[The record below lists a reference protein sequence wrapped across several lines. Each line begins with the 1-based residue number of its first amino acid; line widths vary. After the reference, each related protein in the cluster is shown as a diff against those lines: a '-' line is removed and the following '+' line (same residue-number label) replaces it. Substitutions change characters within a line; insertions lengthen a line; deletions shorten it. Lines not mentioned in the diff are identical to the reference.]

1 MRRILF
7 IIKPGASG
15 GQGEVTW
22 NRFQSLWPDTIDPQD
37 VIITEGPG
45 HAREVAASAAGY
57 DTLAT
62 VGGDGTV
69 NEIMNGI
76 MERDGSPLSLAIIPA
91 GTGNDIARALGLF
104 PVEKAVSILKSGNE
118 MPFDLI
124 RVDGEENGRKLKRYS
139 LLASGMGF
147 SASAITS
154 PWAKR
159 ILGPKLAYYLNTV
172 RAILAHRSP
181 NMSVRWG
188 EDLYE
193 GRTWMIITANV
204 ESISGGSMRI
214 APGAHPQDGH
224 LWVTIVEPAP
234 KLTMMLKVLPKVAAG
249 EHLNEKGF
257 HFFPTERIEI
267 TSDVPTI
274 MDIDGEVE
282 WATKAAISIVPGAV
296 RIVAPGFP

>member
-7 IIKPGASG
+7 IINPGASG

-22 NRFQSLWPDTIDPQD
+22 NRFQSLWTDTIDSAD

-45 HAREVAASAAGY
+45 HAREIAASAVGY

-62 VGGDGTV
+62 VGGDGTT

-76 MERDGSPLSLAIIPA
+76 MERDGSPPSLSIIPA
-91 GTGNDIARALGLF
+91 GTGNDIARSLGLF
-104 PVEKAVSILKSGNE
+104 PIEEAVNILKSGNE
-118 MPFDLI
+118 RFFDLI
-124 RVDGEENGRKLKRYS
+124 RVDAEENGRTFRRFS

-159 ILGPKLAYYLNTV
+159 ILGPKLAYYLNTI

-188 EDLYE
+188 DDLFE

-214 APGAHPQDGH
+214 APGAHPEDGL

-249 EHLNEKGF
+249 EHLNEEGF
-257 HFFPTERIEI
+257 HFFPTEKIEI
-267 TSDVPTI
+267 TSDVPAI

-282 WATKAAISIVPGAV
+282 WATTATISIVPGAV
-296 RIVAPGFP
+296 RIVAEEQ